1 VPAAAPGELFELRVA
16 RLLHAEGAFVRRRVN
31 LDQQVGG
38 RLQVTDLDVLAFDFD
53 DTLRLRVET
62 GECKTAEAKN
72 APSTKD
78 RLLWLV
84 GVNRLVGAENGFLAT
99 TKTARD
105 PDRHFARS
113 IDLDLVDVRD
123 LERREAILDLRPD
136 GGVAAHSLD
145 ALAFERQVEAATKKD
160 EELRRVYWFVRGDM
174 WLGEPVPALKRAL
187 GAMRVLGQRWSPE
200 LPVPEQRVLR
210 WLASEAIIGFV
221 VAVTRLAGE
230 SYRAPEQVFA
240 QHLNERLAEGLASF
254 DAMREIAKQVD
265 KFLVGVLREAGVG
278 DSHVVGAIGALAP
291 RPPSYAEPLLELIQ
305 RLAAE
310 PRLARRLPQLAE
322 AYLAL
327 ELYGGDLGDVEADG
341 ARLLRLLAA
350 FIQRQGRLPDELTL
364 PLRRRP
370 GGGHRA
376 TAELPAPEVTA
387 TTEETAGAVGDGSDD
402 PEQRLFGD
410 VSTSTGN
417 RPSGN

>member
-1 VPAAAPGELFELRVA
+1 VPAATLGELFEVRVA

-31 LDQQVGG
+31 LDQQIGG
-38 RLQVTDLDVLAFDFD
+38 RLQVTDLDVLAFGFD
-53 DTLRLRVET
+53 DTLRLRLET
-62 GECKTAEAKN
+62 GECKTAETKH

-84 GVNRLVGAENGFLAT
+84 GVNHLVGAGNGFLAT

-113 IDLDLVDVRD
+113 VGLDLVDVRD
-123 LERREAILDLRPD
+123 LERREAILGLRLD
-136 GGVAAHSLD
+136 AGAVAHSPN
-145 ALAFERQVEAATKKD
+145 ALAFEREVEAATKKD
-160 EELRRVYWFVRGDM
+160 EELRRVYWFVRGDI
-174 WLGEPVPALKRAL
+174 WLGEPVPAMKRAL
-187 GAMRVLGQRWSPE
+187 GAMRVLGQRWSAE
-200 LPVPEQRVLR
+200 LPAPEQRVLR

-230 SYRAPEQVFA
+230 SYRAPEQVFVR
-240 QHLNERLAEGLASF
+240 HLNERLAEGLASF
-254 DAMREIAKQVD
+254 DSMREIAKQVD
-265 KFLVGVLREAGVG
+265 KFLVGVLRDAGVG

-310 PRLARRLPQLAE
+310 PRLARDLPRLSE
-322 AYLAL
+322 SYLAL
-327 ELYGGDLGDVEADG
+327 ELYGGELGDVEDDS
-341 ARLLRLLAA
+341 ARLLRLIAA
-350 FIQRQGRLPDELTL
+350 FIQRQGRMPEELTL

-370 GGGHRA
+370 NQADRA
-376 TAELPAPEVTA
+376 TEEPAVEEVATPAAADKPEA
-387 TTEETAGAVGDGSDD
+387 AGNSSDE

-410 VSTSTGN
+410 TTTSAAK
-417 RPSGN
+417 RR

>member
-1 VPAAAPGELFELRVA
+1 MPTATPGELFELRVA

-38 RLQVTDLDVLAFDFD
+38 RLQVTDLDVLAFSFD
-53 DTLRLRVET
+53 DTLRLRLET
-62 GECKTAEAKN
+62 GECKTAETRN

-84 GVNRLVGAENGFLAT
+84 GVNHLVGAEHGFLAI

-113 IDLDLVDVRD
+113 IDLELVDLRD
-123 LERREAILDLRPD
+123 LERREVILGLRLD
-136 GGVAAHSLD
+136 TGAAAHSPD
-145 ALAFERQVEAATKKD
+145 ALAFEHEVEVATKND
-160 EELRRVYWFVRGDM
+160 DELRRVYWFVRGDM
-174 WLGEPVPALKRAL
+174 WLGEPVPTSKRAL
-187 GAMRVLGQRWSPE
+187 GALRVLGQRWSSE
-200 LPVPEQRVLR
+200 LPAPEQLALR
-210 WLASEAIIGFV
+210 WLASEAMIGFV

-230 SYRAPEQVFA
+230 SYRAPEPVFA

-265 KFLVGVLREAGVG
+265 KFLLGVLREAGVG

-310 PRLARRLPQLAE
+310 PRLARELPRLAE
-322 AYLAL
+322 SYLAL
-327 ELYGGDLGDVEADG
+327 ELYGGDLGEVEADS
-341 ARLLRLLAA
+341 ARLLRLVAA
-350 FIQRQGRLPDELTL
+350 FIQRQGRLPEELIL

-370 GGGHRA
+370 NDADRA
-376 TAELPAPEVTA
+376 SGSPPVADVASP
-387 TTEETAGAVGDGSDD
+387 TTEGKRDAGGAGGDA

-410 VSTSTGN
+410 TTASAGK
-417 RPSGN
+417 RP

>member
-1 VPAAAPGELFELRVA
+1 MPAATPGELFELRVA

-38 RLQVTDLDVLAFDFD
+38 RLQVTDLDVLAFGFD
-53 DTLRLRVET
+53 DTLRLRLET
-62 GECKTAEAKN
+62 GECKTAETRN

-84 GVNRLVGAENGFLAT
+84 GVNHLVGAEDGFLAI

-113 IDLDLVDVRD
+113 IDLKLVDVRD
-123 LERREAILDLRPD
+123 LERREGILGLKPET
-136 GGVAAHSLD
+136 GTAAHSPD
-145 ALAFERQVEAATKKD
+145 ALALEHKVEVATKND
-160 EELRRVYWFVRGDM
+160 DELRRVYWFVRGDL
-174 WLGEPVPALKRAL
+174 WLGEPVPTLKRAL
-187 GAMRVLGQRWSPE
+187 GAMRVIGQRWSPE
-200 LPVPEQRVLR
+200 LPAGEQLVLR

-221 VAVTRLAGE
+221 VAATRIAGE
-230 SYRAPEQVFA
+230 SYRAPEPVFL

-278 DSHVVGAIGALAP
+278 DSNVVGAIGALAP

-310 PRLARRLPQLAE
+310 PRLARELPRLAE
-322 AYLAL
+322 SYLAL
-327 ELYGGDLGDVEADG
+327 ELFGGNLGEVEADS
-341 ARLLRLLAA
+341 ARLLRLVAA
-350 FIQRQGRLPDELTL
+350 FIQRQGRLPEELTL
-364 PLRRRP
+364 PLTRRP
-370 GGGHRA
+370 SEGDRASGEQPVADAAGPAAEATPGAGG
-376 TAELPAPEVTA
+376 EVQ
-387 TTEETAGAVGDGSDD
+387 
-402 PEQRLFGD
+402 EQRLFGD
-410 VSTSTGN
+410 STASASN
-417 RPSGN
+417 RP